1 LPGAPR
7 HHVSRKPDKTD
18 DLQKER
24 PREGEFR
31 LDPDSSEIEGEH
43 RHAPDLPLASYRLT
57 FEAREPLGLPEY
69 VGSAWRGIFGH
80 ALKRTV
86 CVTREKDCAA
96 CLLYRSCAYP
106 WVFETPPPEDSTR
119 MRRYTAA
126 PHPYVLIP
134 ENRARRTVPAGE
146 PFELGMNL
154 FGRGNEYFPYIVQS
168 FRVAGEGGI
177 GRGKGR
183 FALKVVRQTAL
194 ARGGEA
200 VNWREGETLSRKEPE
215 RPLAVPAVPDTVRLV
230 FETPLRVR
238 SADHL
243 VGPGEFAFHHLYRNL
258 LRRISSLMFFHGGAS
273 LDVDFAALVGKATT
287 VACVSRDLRWR
298 EWTRWSS
305 RQKTTMQMGGLVGE
319 ISLSGRAV
327 GPFWPYL
334 WLGQWTHAGKGATMG
349 LGRYRVSGVKSSN
362 I

>member
-1 LPGAPR
+1 MD
-7 HHVSRKPDKTD
+7 PDK
-18 DLQKER
+18 
-24 PREGEFR
+24 PG
-31 LDPDSSEIEGEH
+31 IEGKR
-43 RHAPDLPLASYRLT
+43 RHTPVLPLAGYRLS
-57 FEAREPLGLPEY
+57 FEAREPVGLPEY
-69 VGSAWRGIFGH
+69 AGSAWRGIFGH

-86 CVTREKDCAA
+86 CVTREKDCVA

-106 WVFETPPPEDSTR
+106 WVFETPPPEDSAR
-119 MRRYTAA
+119 MRRYRAA

-134 ENRARRTVPAGE
+134 ENRTRRTVPTGGT
-146 PFELGMNL
+146 FDLGMNL

-183 FALKVVRQTAL
+183 FALKAVRQTAL
-194 ARGGEA
+194 ARGGET

-215 RPLAVPAVPDTVRLV
+215 RPAVPAVPDTVRLV

-243 VGPGEFAFHHLYRNL
+243 VGPGEFAFHHLFRNL
-258 LRRISSLMFFHGGAS
+258 LRRISSLMFFHGGTP
-273 LDVDFAALVGKATT
+273 LDVDFAALVGEATT
-287 VACVSRDLRWR
+287 VACASRELRWC

-319 ISLSGRAV
+319 ISLAGSTV

-349 LGRYRVSGVKSSN
+349 LGRYRIETPDVIPAAGVGSEPGSATG
-362 I
+362 